1 MNQMNEAHRKKLRAQ
16 EYVIW
21 IRIYCSNK
29 KLQTLVERAYKV
41 DPRVLAWKKEQE
53 RLRKAEIEERA
64 RERREKKRIMKCFMN
79 ELNDV

>member
-53 RLRKAEIEERA
+53 RLKKEQEEREA
-64 RERREKKRIMKCFMN
+64 REGEN
-79 ELNDV
+79 ENEE